1 MSIKYR
7 IYFRFH
13 GLTNVFLCWF
23 VFKNLT
29 NNYFYFLGFPAPVY
43 KWYKDGKEVGDFSSE
58 YQSFRLLNLKQN
70 DGGTYQCIAK
80 NDVGSIL
87 SQKIEINIACKY

>member
-1 MSIKYR
+1 MDHKY
-7 IYFRFH
+7 IFYVGLFRGLFTRTK
-13 GLTNVFLCWF
+13 LTNVFF
-23 VFKNLT
+23 F
-29 NNYFYFLGFPAPVY
+29 FFIGFPAPVY

-70 DGGTYQCIAK
+70 DGGTYQCVAK

-87 SQKIEINIACKY
+87 SQKIEINIACK